1 MASGSSF
8 ASLVLES
15 RRGSVSTITLNRPER
30 LNAVNSALG
39 QALLEALNSVMQD
52 HAVRAVVLTGAG
64 RGFCA
69 GGDIDV
75 LRKAREREDVNEVE
89 ALLKVGKQI
98 VLAIATMPKPVIAAV
113 NGPAA
118 GAGANLALACTTR
131 IASEQAN
138 FTQSFAKIGLFPDF
152 GGTYFLPRLVGP
164 ALAAELVLSAE
175 TVSAAEALRIGL
187 VSRVVPFDRLE
198 AETSLL
204 ADKLAAAPPIVAR
217 GINQALRLDDRE
229 QLEKALDEEIRWQVT
244 CFRSPDCLEGLHAF
258 FEKRPPRFQGA

>member
-1 MASGSSF
+1 
-8 ASLVLES
+8 
-15 RRGSVSTITLNRPER
+15 
-30 LNAVNSALG
+30 
-39 QALLEALNSVMQD
+39 MQD
-52 HAVRAVVLTGAG
+52 HAVGAVVLTGAG

-69 GGDIDV
+69 GGDIDL
-75 LRKAREREDVNEVE
+75 LRKAREREDATEVE
-89 ALLKVGKQI
+89 SRLRVAKQI
-98 VLAIATMPKPVIAAV
+98 ILPIATMPKPVIAAV

-131 IASEQAN
+131 IASGQAN

-164 ALAAELVLSAE
+164 ALAAELVLSAG

-187 VSRVVPFDRLE
+187 VSRVVPPDRLE

-204 ADKLAAAPPIVAR
+204 ADRLAAAPPIVPR
-217 GINQALRLDDRE
+217 GINKALRLGDRE
-229 QLEKALDEEIRWQVT
+229 KLEKALDEEIRWQVT
-244 CFRSPDCLEGLHAF
+244 CFRSQDCLEGLHAF

>member
-8 ASLVLES
+8 TPLVLQS
-15 RRGSVSTITLNRPER
+15 RRDAVSTITLNRPER
-30 LNAVNSALG
+30 LNALNGALC
-39 QALLEALNSVMQD
+39 QELLDALNGAAND
-52 HAVRAVVLTGAG
+52 GAVRVVVLTGAG

-69 GGDIDV
+69 GGDIDL
-75 LRKAREREDVNEVE
+75 LRKAREREDVTEVE

-98 VLAIATMPKPVIAAV
+98 ILAIATMPKPMIAAV

-152 GGTYFLPRLVGP
+152 GGTYFLPRLIGP
-164 ALAAELVLSAE
+164 APAMELVLTAE
-175 TVSAAEALRIGL
+175 TVLAADAFRIGL
-187 VSRVVPFDRLE
+187 VSRVVPSDRLE
-198 AETSLL
+198 PEAALL
-204 ADKLAAAPPIVAR
+204 ADRLAAAPPIVVR
-217 GINQALRLDDRE
+217 GIKQALCLDDRQ

-244 CFRSPDCLEGLHAF
+244 CFRSKDCLEGLHAF
-258 FEKRPPRFQGA
+258 FEKRPPRFQGG

>member
-15 RRGSVSTITLNRPER
+15 RRDSVSTITLNRPER
-30 LNAVNSALG
+30 LNAMNSALG

-75 LRKAREREDVNEVE
+75 LRKAREREDVTEVE

-131 IASEQAN
+131 ISSEQAN
-138 FTQSFAKIGLFPDF
+138 FTQSFAKSVFSQILAVLTFCRGW
-152 GGTYFLPRLVGP
+152 LVP
-164 ALAAELVLSAE
+164 HS
-175 TVSAAEALRIGL
+175 LR
-187 VSRVVPFDRLE
+187 
-198 AETSLL
+198 
-204 ADKLAAAPPIVAR
+204 
-217 GINQALRLDDRE
+217 N
-229 QLEKALDEEIRWQVT
+229 
-244 CFRSPDCLEGLHAF
+244 CC
-258 FEKRPPRFQGA
+258 